1 MEKSRRRPSYLDSIQ
16 EVGRSIDVSSTKKFE
31 VGPGWE
37 KLLGL
42 DETRRD
48 SIGRFSI
55 SLTQRLVLHQ
65 SSKVS
70 ISLVGGRSLP
80 DGGDVA
86 SLAYWVTGTEGSNP
100 SLSATQS
107 SKETRLHLSSGYV

>member
-1 MEKSRRRPSYLDSIQ
+1 MEKSPRRPSYLDSIQ

-86 SLAYWVTGTEGSNP
+86 SLAYWVTGTDEMDP
-100 SLSATQS
+100 APQP
-107 SKETRLHLSSGYV
+107 ETAS